1 MFTVFLI
8 LCRIYSET
16 RYLGIQTSNNLIFG
30 DIEDY
35 YGTNGNF
42 YVQFTIEVVNDNAQ
56 PISDVAVVQLD
67 SRCKFH

>member
-8 LCRIYSET
+8 LCRNSET
-16 RYLGIQTSNNLIFG
+16 RYLGIQTSNNLTFR

-42 YVQFTIEVVNDNAQ
+42 YVQFTIEVVNDNEQ
-56 PISDVAVVQLD
+56 PISDIAVVRLD